1 VSFPLR
7 CQTSRLAFAFKPA
20 LRCSIGAVARLV
32 IDLAPLRRS
41 RDLRLLIGGQLVSI
55 LGTQMTGV
63 AVSYQVYRLT
73 RSSLDVGLVSL
84 AMLVPLT
91 VGALAGGAAADA
103 FDRRRLMLAVSG
115 LMAACSA
122 GLAVNA
128 GAAASLWPLYVL
140 PALAAGLSGF
150 FDAALSAVIPN
161 LVGRSDVATANAMF
175 QAVFQLSLVAGPSA
189 AGLLLA
195 GTGIRFVYWID
206 VASYAAAIGSV
217 LLMAPQPP
225 AAPAARPARPAR
237 PAARIRRGVASL
249 AEGLRYTRG
258 RQAIQGAYLIDLN
271 ATFFGLPR
279 ALFPAL
285 AATRFGGGASAVG
298 FLYAA
303 PGAGALLGALT
314 TGWVGGVRRQGR
326 AVIIAVLVWGAAIA
340 AFGLVTWL
348 AAALALLAVAGWADV
363 ISAVFRNAIIQL
375 SVPDAMRGRLMGLQI
390 AVVTGGP
397 RLGDV
402 ESGAVAAAFG
412 DTVSAVSGGLACVA
426 GALVLA
432 RLLPGFRRQRA
443 DWAGNETDGA
453 DDPGG
458 AH

>member
-1 VSFPLR
+1 VP
-7 CQTSRLAFAFKPA
+7 
-20 LRCSIGAVARLV
+20 RLV

-41 RDLRLLIGGQLVSI
+41 RDLRLLIGGQLVSV

-84 AMLVPLT
+84 AMLLPL
-91 VGALAGGAAADA
+91 VIGALAGGVAADA
-103 FDRRRLMLAVSG
+103 ADRRRLMLVVTA

-128 GAAASLWPLYVL
+128 GSAASLWLLYVL

-150 FDAALSAVIPN
+150 FDAALQAVIPN
-161 LVGRSDVATANAMF
+161 LVSRSDVATANAMF

-206 VASYAAAIGSV
+206 VASFGAAIVSV

-225 AAPAARPARPAR
+225 AGAPGPARPAGLAHPAR
-237 PAARIRRGVASL
+237 PRRPGVRSL
-249 AEGLRYTRG
+249 AEGLRFTRG
-258 RQAIQGAYLIDLN
+258 RQAIQGAYLIDLS

-285 AATRFGGGASAVG
+285 AATKFGGGASTVG

-303 PGAGALLGALT
+303 PGAGALVGALT
-314 TGWVGGVRRQGR
+314 TGWVGRIRSQGR
-326 AVIIAVLVWGAAIA
+326 AVIIAVLAWGAAIA
-340 AFGLVTWL
+340 GFGLVTWL
-348 AAALALLAVAGWADV
+348 AAALALLAIAGWADV
-363 ISAVFRNAIIQL
+363 VSAVFRNAIIQL
-375 SVPDAMRGRLMGLQI
+375 TLPDAMRGRLMGLQI

-412 DTVSAVSGGLACVA
+412 DTVSAVSGGLACMA

-432 RLLPGFRRQRA
+432 RLLPGFRRQQMSPS
-443 DWAGNETDGA
+443 DHPDGA
-453 DDPGG
+453 
-458 AH
+458 H

>member
-1 VSFPLR
+1 MP
-7 CQTSRLAFAFKPA
+7 
-20 LRCSIGAVARLV
+20 RLV

-41 RDLRLLIGGQLVSI
+41 RDLRLLIGGQLVSV

-84 AMLVPLT
+84 AMLLPL
-91 VGALAGGAAADA
+91 VIGALAGGAAADA
-103 FDRRRLMLAVSG
+103 ADRRRLMLVVTA

-128 GAAASLWPLYVL
+128 GTAASLWPLYVL

-150 FDAALSAVIPN
+150 FDAALQAVIPN
-161 LVGRSDVATANAMF
+161 LVGRPDVATANAMF

-195 GTGIRFVYWID
+195 GTGIGFVYWID
-206 VASYAAAIGSV
+206 VASFGATIVSV

-225 AAPAARPARPAR
+225 AGAAGSARPPGSARPGRPAGLASPARPRR
-237 PAARIRRGVASL
+237 PGVRSL
-249 AEGLRYTRG
+249 TEGLRFIRG

-285 AATRFGGGASAVG
+285 AATKFGGGASTVG

-314 TGWVGGVRRQGR
+314 TGWVGRTRGQGR

-340 AFGLVTWL
+340 GFGLVTWL
-348 AAALALLAVAGWADV
+348 AAALALLAIAGWADV

-375 SVPDAMRGRLMGLQI
+375 SVPDAMRGRLMGVQI

-412 DTVSAVSGGLACVA
+412 DTVSAVSGGLACIA

-432 RLLPGFRRQRA
+432 RLLPGFRRQQLAPSDR
-443 DWAGNETDGA
+443 
-453 DDPGG
+453 PGG
-458 AH
+458 TP

>member
-1 VSFPLR
+1 MP
-7 CQTSRLAFAFKPA
+7 
-20 LRCSIGAVARLV
+20 RLV
-32 IDLAPLRRS
+32 IDLDPLRRS
-41 RDLRLLIGGQLVSI
+41 RDLRLLIGGQLVSV

-73 RSSLDVGLVSL
+73 QSSLDVGLVSL
-84 AMLVPLT
+84 AMLLPL
-91 VGALAGGAAADA
+91 VIGALAGGAAADA
-103 FDRRRLMLAVSG
+103 ADRRRLMLVVTA

-128 GAAASLWPLYVL
+128 GTAASLWPLYVL

-150 FDAALSAVIPN
+150 FDAALQAVIPN
-161 LVGRSDVATANAMF
+161 LVRRSDVASANAMF
-175 QAVFQLSLVAGPSA
+175 QAVFQLSLVAGPSV

-206 VASYAAAIGSV
+206 VASFAATIVSV

-225 AAPAARPARPAR
+225 AGAPGSARPARQPR
-237 PAARIRRGVASL
+237 PGVRSL
-249 AEGLRYTRG
+249 AEGLRFIRG

-285 AATRFGGGASAVG
+285 AATKFGGGASTVG

-314 TGWVGGVRRQGR
+314 TGWVGRTRRQGR
-326 AVIIAVLVWGAAIA
+326 AVIIAVIVWGAAIA
-340 AFGLVTWL
+340 GFGLVTWL
-348 AAALALLAVAGWADV
+348 AAALALLAIAGWADV

-375 SVPDAMRGRLMGLQI
+375 SVPDAMRGRLMGVQI

-412 DTVSAVSGGLACVA
+412 DTVSAVSGGLACIA

-432 RLLPGFRRQRA
+432 RLLPGFRRQQVA
-443 DWAGNETDGA
+443 PSDQS
-453 DDPGG
+453 GG
-458 AH
+458 PP

>member
-1 VSFPLR
+1 MLLP
-7 CQTSRLAFAFKPA
+7 
-20 LRCSIGAVARLV
+20 LV
-32 IDLAPLRRS
+32 I
-41 RDLRLLIGGQLVSI
+41 
-55 LGTQMTGV
+55 
-63 AVSYQVYRLT
+63 
-73 RSSLDVGLVSL
+73 
-84 AMLVPLT
+84 
-91 VGALAGGAAADA
+91 GALAGGAAADA
-103 FDRRRLMLAVSG
+103 ADRRRLMLVVTA

-128 GAAASLWPLYVL
+128 GTAASLWPLYVL

-150 FDAALSAVIPN
+150 FDAALQAVIPN

-206 VASYAAAIGSV
+206 VASFGATIVSV
-217 LLMAPQPP
+217 LLMAPQ
-225 AAPAARPARPAR
+225 APAGAPGSARPADSAGLARPAGLASPAGPARPAR
-237 PAARIRRGVASL
+237 PRRPGVRSL
-249 AEGLRYTRG
+249 AEGLQFIRG

-285 AATRFGGGASAVG
+285 AATKFGGGASTVG

-314 TGWVGGVRRQGR
+314 TGWVGRTRSQGR

-340 AFGLVTWL
+340 GFGLVTWL
-348 AAALALLAVAGWADV
+348 AAALALLAIAGWADV

-375 SVPDAMRGRLMGLQI
+375 SVPDAMRGRLMGVQI

-412 DTVSAVSGGLACVA
+412 DTVSAVSGGLACIA

-432 RLLPGFRRQRA
+432 RLLPGFRRQQVAPSDR
-443 DWAGNETDGA
+443 
-453 DDPGG
+453 PGG
-458 AH
+458 TP

>member
-1 VSFPLR
+1 VR
-7 CQTSRLAFAFKPA
+7 
-20 LRCSIGAVARLV
+20 RLV
-32 IDLAPLRRS
+32 IDLTPLRRS
-41 RDLRLLIGGQLVSI
+41 RDLRLLIGGQLVSV
-55 LGTQMTGV
+55 LGTQMTSV

-84 AMLVPLT
+84 AQLLPLV

-103 FDRRRLMLAVSG
+103 ADRRRLMLVVTA

-150 FDAALSAVIPN
+150 FDAALQAVIPN
-161 LVGRSDVATANAMF
+161 LVGRSEVATANAML

-206 VASYAAAIGSV
+206 VASYAAAITSV

-225 AAPAARPARPAR
+225 ARAAEPGGLASAAAPAARAAPATPAGQAGQAAPAPATPARPLRAVMR
-237 PAARIRRGVASL
+237 SL
-249 AEGLRYTRG
+249 AEGLRFTRG

-279 ALFPAL
+279 ALFPAM
-285 AATRFGGGASAVG
+285 AATKFGGGASTVG

-314 TGWVGGVRRQGR
+314 TGWVGRTRRQGR
-326 AVIIAVLVWGAAIA
+326 AAIVAVIVWGAAIA
-340 AFGLVTWL
+340 GFGLVPWL
-348 AAALALLAVAGWADV
+348 GAALALLAIAGWADV

-375 SVPDAMRGRLMGLQI
+375 SVPDALRGRLMGLQI

-397 RLGDV
+397 ALGDV
-402 ESGAVAAAFG
+402 ESGAVAAVFG
-412 DTVSAVSGGLACVA
+412 DTLSAVSGGLACIA

-432 RLLPGFRRQRA
+432 RLLPGFRRQRTPPA
-443 DWAGNETDGA
+443 CDGP
-453 DDPGG
+453 DRVG
-458 AH
+458 

>member
-1 VSFPLR
+1 MPRF
-7 CQTSRLAFAFKPA
+7 
-20 LRCSIGAVARLV
+20 V

-41 RDLRLLIGGQLVSI
+41 RDLRLLIGGQLVSV

-84 AMLVPLT
+84 AMLAPL
-91 VGALAGGAAADA
+91 VAGALAGGAAADA
-103 FDRRRLMLAVSG
+103 LDRRRLMLAVTA
-115 LMAACSA
+115 LMAACIA

-128 GAAASLWPLYVL
+128 GAATSLWPLYVL

-161 LVGRSDVATANAMF
+161 LVGRGDVATANAMF

-195 GTGIRFVYWID
+195 GTGIQFVYWID
-206 VASYAAAIGSV
+206 VASYAAAIVSV
-217 LLMAPQPP
+217 LLMSPQPP
-225 AAPAARPARPAR
+225 ARAPDLDSDGAVRAARPARAR
-237 PAARIRRGVASL
+237 VPSLRSL
-249 AEGLRYTRG
+249 AEGFRFTRG

-314 TGWVGGVRRQGR
+314 TGWVGRVRRQGR
-326 AVIIAVLVWGAAIA
+326 AVIIAVLIWGAAIA

-426 GALVLA
+426 GTLVLA

-443 DWAGNETDGA
+443 AQAEQADG
-453 DDPGG
+453 PGG
-458 AH
+458 TD

>member
-1 VSFPLR
+1 VP
-7 CQTSRLAFAFKPA
+7 
-20 LRCSIGAVARLV
+20 RLV

-41 RDLRLLIGGQLVSI
+41 RDLRLLIGGQLVSV

-84 AMLVPLT
+84 AMLLPL
-91 VGALAGGAAADA
+91 VAGALAGGTAADA
-103 FDRRRLMLAVSG
+103 LDRRRLMLVVTA

-140 PALAAGLSGF
+140 PALAAGLGGF
-150 FDAALSAVIPN
+150 FDAALQAVIPN
-161 LVGRSDVATANAMF
+161 LVGRSDVATANAIF

-195 GTGIRFVYWID
+195 GTGIQFVYWID
-206 VASYAAAIGSV
+206 VASYAAAIVSV

-225 AAPAARPARPAR
+225 AGAPQPDRAAGPARSARPRRP
-237 PAARIRRGVASL
+237 GVRSL
-249 AEGLRYTRG
+249 AEGLRFTRG

-279 ALFPAL
+279 APFPAL

-314 TGWVGGVRRQGR
+314 TGWVGRVRRQGR

-402 ESGAVAAAFG
+402 ESGAVAAVFG

-443 DWAGNETDGA
+443 GQAGDS
-453 DDPGG
+453 GG
-458 AH
+458 KP

>member
-1 VSFPLR
+1 VP
-7 CQTSRLAFAFKPA
+7 
-20 LRCSIGAVARLV
+20 RLV

-41 RDLRLLIGGQLVSI
+41 RDLRLLIGGQLVSV

-84 AMLVPLT
+84 AMLLPLIA
-91 VGALAGGAAADA
+91 GALAGGAAADA
-103 FDRRRLMLAVSG
+103 LDRRRLMLAVTA

-128 GAAASLWPLYVL
+128 AGTSLWPLYVL

-161 LVGRSDVATANAMF
+161 LVGRADVATANAMF

-195 GTGIRFVYWID
+195 GTGIGFVYWID
-206 VASYAAAIGSV
+206 VASYAAAIVSV
-217 LLMAPQPP
+217 LLIRPQPP
-225 AAPAARPARPAR
+225 ARAAGPGGADGAVRPARQAR
-237 PAARIRRGVASL
+237 ARVPSLRSL
-249 AEGLRYTRG
+249 AEGLRFTRG

-285 AATRFGGGASAVG
+285 AATRFGGGAATVG

-314 TGWVGGVRRQGR
+314 TGWVGRVRRQGR
-326 AVIIAVLVWGAAIA
+326 AVIIAVLIWGAAIA
-340 AFGLVTWL
+340 VFGLATWL
-348 AAALALLAVAGWADV
+348 AAALALLAIAGWADV
-363 ISAVFRNAIIQL
+363 ISAVLRSTIIQL

-426 GALVLA
+426 GAVVLA

-443 DWAGNETDGA
+443 GPAEPGA
-453 DDPGG
+453 AD
-458 AH
+458 

>member
-1 VSFPLR
+1 VP
-7 CQTSRLAFAFKPA
+7 
-20 LRCSIGAVARLV
+20 RLV

-41 RDLRLLIGGQLVSI
+41 RDLRLLIGGQLVSV

-84 AMLVPLT
+84 ATLVPLI

-103 FDRRRLMLAVSG
+103 VDRRRLMLAVTG

-128 GAAASLWPLYVL
+128 GAGASLWPLYVL

-150 FDAALSAVIPN
+150 FDAALQAVIPN

-195 GTGIRFVYWID
+195 GTGIQFVYWID

-225 AAPAARPARPAR
+225 AGQGRSVGRTPAAPVTRPARPSAQ
-237 PAARIRRGVASL
+237 IRRGVASL

-258 RQAIQGAYLIDLN
+258 RQAVQGAFLIDVN

-285 AATRFGGGASAVG
+285 AATRFGGGASTVG

-314 TGWVGGVRRQGR
+314 TGWVGRVRRQGR
-326 AVIIAVLVWGAAIA
+326 AVIVAVLVWGAAIA
-340 AFGLVTWL
+340 AFGFVTWL

-363 ISAVFRNAIIQL
+363 VSAVFRSAIIQL

-443 DWAGNETDGA
+443 GPAG
-453 DDPGG
+453 DPGG

>member
-1 VSFPLR
+1 MP
-7 CQTSRLAFAFKPA
+7 
-20 LRCSIGAVARLV
+20 RLV

-41 RDLRLLIGGQLVSI
+41 RDLRLLIGGELVSV
-55 LGTQMTGV
+55 LGSQMTGV

-84 AMLVPLT
+84 AMLLPLV

-103 FDRRRLMLAVSG
+103 ADRRRLMLAVTAM
-115 LMAACSA
+115 MAACSA

-128 GAAASLWPLYVL
+128 GSAASLWPLYVL
-140 PALAAGLSGF
+140 PALAAGLNGF
-150 FDAALSAVIPN
+150 FGAALQAVIPN
-161 LVGRSDVATANAMF
+161 LVGRSDVTTANAMF

-195 GTGIRFVYWID
+195 GTGIQFVYWID
-206 VASYAAAIGSV
+206 VASFAATIVSV
-217 LLMAPQPP
+217 LLIAPQPP
-225 AAPAARPARPAR
+225 TGATGRARPAGLDHPAR
-237 PAARIRRGVASL
+237 PRRPGVRSL
-249 AEGLRYTRG
+249 ADGLRFARG

-285 AATRFGGGASAVG
+285 AATKFGGGASTVG

-314 TGWVGGVRRQGR
+314 TGWVGGIRRQGR

-340 AFGLVTWL
+340 GFGLVTWL
-348 AAALALLAVAGWADV
+348 AAALALLAIAGWADV

-375 SVPDAMRGRLMGLQI
+375 SVPDIMRGRLMGLQI

-402 ESGAVAAAFG
+402 ESGAVAVAFG
-412 DTVSAVSGGLACVA
+412 DTVSAVSGGLACMA

-432 RLLPGFRRQRA
+432 RLLPGFRRQQVA
-443 DWAGNETDGA
+443 PSGHSDGT
-453 DDPGG
+453 P
-458 AH
+458 